1 LIKRFDRGQIEAGY
15 TRARMISALTVLR
28 ADESVLARTRWSY
41 ILLAEEMRRI
51 VAQPKKD
58 AHELFRRMCFN
69 ALISNLDDHPR
80 NHALIARDQHWA
92 LSPAYDLTPSPVI
105 AQERRDLAME
115 CGDQGRFA
123 NAKNILSQHARFLLD
138 KDESH
143 KMVAGMREQMGHWVR
158 HSSRLWRFRE
168 GCGNYPRCLHQ
179 PWIFS
184 VGGHLFWPSPK
195 NLVSNRPPCIRDS
208 KRPVSQGHV
217 LRRAARRCA
226 IQRASSFGSR
236 DTSMYTNQQQGNP
249 FDKRTSLVRSKDGGT
264 APKANLGDV

>member
-1 LIKRFDRGQIEAGY
+1 
-15 TRARMISALTVLR
+15 MISALTVLR
-28 ADESVLARTRWSY
+28 ADESVLTRTRWSY

-92 LSPAYDLTPSPVI
+92 LSPAYDLKPSPVI

-143 KMVAGMREQMGHWVR
+143 KMVAGMREQMGPGTTQFAPVAFQR
-158 HSSRLWRFRE
+158 GMRELSEVPSSTLDFLCR
-168 GCGNYPRCLHQ
+168 
-179 PWIFS
+179 
-184 VGGHLFWPSPK
+184 
-195 NLVSNRPPCIRDS
+195 
-208 KRPVSQGHV
+208 
-217 LRRAARRCA
+217 
-226 IQRASSFGSR
+226 
-236 DTSMYTNQQQGNP
+236 
-249 FDKRTSLVRSKDGGT
+249 RTSVL
-264 APKANLGDV
+264 AQP